1 MISKETYEA
10 IMENKEQLDSAIIF
24 DRDFH
29 YNLCVSACRSS
40 SWSTSVPLCPRA
52 LH

>member
-29 YNLCVSACRSS
+29 YNLCV
-40 SWSTSVPLCPRA
+40 A
-52 LH
+52 LTQKMSK